1 MSRFGPNGELNG
13 TDIVLMI
20 ERPRDS
26 GNYEVLAAQRGASF
40 GEGTSAIDVSSKTTG
55 RPFRGI
61 PGRWTGT
68 ATLSSLYV
76 PTQSGLS
83 AIKTASRNGTK
94 MRVRVRTYINDANDA
109 LYEQCDAVITNFNR
123 EAPDQDAAVVSLDLQ
138 LDGQWE
144 DVVVP

>member
-68 ATLSSLYV
+68 ANLSALYV
-76 PTQSGLS
+76 PTQSGIS
-83 AIKTASRNGTK
+83 AIKSASRNGTK
-94 MRVRVRTYINDANDA
+94 IRVRTRTYINDANDA
-109 LYEQCDAVITNFNR
+109 LFEECDSIITNFNR
-123 EAPDQDAAVVSLDLQ
+123 DAPDQDAAVVSLDLQ
-138 LDGQWE
+138 LDGMWQ
-144 DVVVP
+144 DVVP